1 MEKLKTIT
9 KIILIILVL
18 TSMLFILAGCTSQS
32 NAESERQFEYVSTE
46 FDFKVIYHK
55 KTKIMYAVSSGYYT
69 YGNLTVLVDAEGK
82 PLLYEGE

>member
-1 MEKLKTIT
+1 MKFRN
-9 KIILIILVL
+9 KISDEILSHIDFV
-18 TSMLFILAGCTSQS
+18 MFVWE
-32 NAESERQFEYVSTE
+32 ESERQFEYVSTE

-82 PLLYEGE
+82 PLLYEEE